1 MFGGEDGKTYT
12 MKILLTIFF
21 GLLLGVATSGSPIA
35 EIWKRIELARKAKV
49 RKPTKLYFAASK
61 DEVDKLEKH
70 LGCELPQQL
79 RASLLL
85 HRGMEGRW
93 GLEIIDRDDVSQ
105 AYRWLGVD
113 GIRNQWDQDRKEQKV
128 LEAEGD
134 KFEGDPKWIPIF
146 ACPGAGEQIIYLDS
160 TDGTVMLRGTM
171 STPEFYKHR
180 YKDLRSFLE
189 VLEKSILNQLWFEW
203 GCDAEG

>member
-1 MFGGEDGKTYT
+1 MLLGFPNVCCEAGKTDF
-12 MKILLTIFF
+12 MELLLTIFF
-21 GLLLGVATSGSPIA
+21 GILLGVATAGDPIA

-49 RKPTKLYFAASK
+49 RKPTKLLSSASK

-70 LGCELPQQL
+70 LGCELPHQL
-79 RASLLL
+79 RTSLLL

-113 GIRNQWDQDRKEQKV
+113 EIRNQWDQDREHQKEV
-128 LEAEGD
+128 EAEGD

-146 ACPGAGEQIIYLDS
+146 ACPGTGGANHLSRLHRWHRDATKYYVDS
-160 TDGTVMLRGTM
+160 
-171 STPEFYKHR
+171 
-180 YKDLRSFLE
+180 
-189 VLEKSILNQLWFEW
+189 
-203 GCDAEG
+203 

>member
-1 MFGGEDGKTYT
+1 ME
-12 MKILLTIFF
+12 LLMTIFF
-21 GLLLGVATSGSPIA
+21 GILLGAASTGDSIA

-49 RKPTKLYFAASK
+49 RKPTKLHCPASK
-61 DEVDKLEKH
+61 DEVDQLEKH
-70 LGCELPQQL
+70 LGYELPQQL
-79 RASLLL
+79 RTSLLL
-85 HRGMEGRW
+85 HRGMEGRG
-93 GLEIIDRDDVSQ
+93 GLEILDRDDVSQ

-113 GIRNQWDQDRKEQKV
+113 EIRNQWDEDRKEQKV

-171 STPEFYKHR
+171 STPEFYEHR

-189 VLEKSILNQLWFEW
+189 VLENLIFNQLYWEW
-203 GCDAEG
+203 PCDAGG